1 MPIKIQ
7 IRDSKF
13 STQLRGYSDDTT
25 TLKANISEYVQAT
38 YSIELFWYSE
48 PLILQFF
55 DNGKRIVR
63 TDGRSFSADGISIGD
78 NIQVQ
83 FGYTGNDLRKNFN
96 CNVTGISEDNFTL
109 FTDANELD
117 LNGYETQSDAQPLIT
132 GLTVLENLSY
142 EFGLIENDEN
152 FNTQSKLTFENQKY
166 NVENIPLNSQV
177 DGVQSGVFKGW
188 DSSFGFLKVERKD
201 STPLPI
207 IRGLDFGSVGGTVP
221 QNAVLNYELVQLFPL
236 LPYFVAGEFSNLQ
249 NGIPPSF
256 LEGNNSLKHV
266 FNCEFKQSVSSQEGN
281 KSIRLENLLGSVGN
295 FGENFNGLQTQYS
308 IDSIS
313 YQSQITGDPNNSL
326 FVDEI
331 TEVEVIVLSDNG
343 TFTGGKNVV
352 VSHSYLPIDEEEYQN
367 STNYFEENFIF
378 ESVSKGFSGAIVQNV
393 TTSVLTPNS
402 LKVNFDIDLSTTSI
416 ELTEESQY
424 LLSICLDDTSLTAEN
439 SDRTNLILDLNN
451 YDKSPDIKGLFEVTD
466 FSNYNH
472 LTSFSEAGN
481 NNYKGWVQDG
491 YAVKGNF
498 RVNRTLQALIDTFD
512 IQIVAWKDGTEE
524 YFVLQTT
531 QFNISNAVIDADG
544 NQQIFINENLPFQ
557 LKEDDE
563 KNKKILVTGAFVG
576 DWIEYGFST
585 GLKIDWQEWLSL
597 ENADTVFYDVLKPNF
612 GLNRNASNY
621 SLKEGYTLQTIIKA
635 DVSQNGVS
643 TEYINKCNLEALNFG
658 EIASQDW
665 TLLTIETFDS
675 TLNPLNG
682 KIIST
687 DYVTIKATF
696 QPNFVISPDINDY
709 EGILRIEPT
718 LSQSNFEIFE
728 LSSLVDYPTNN
739 LLIPLEGETLLKLSL
754 NGNNIVLEG
763 RTNKDLIQDIDY
775 NISARL
781 FSNVIPIVLGDFNN
795 DFNLDFD
802 GGI

>member
-63 TDGRSFSADGISIGD
+63 TDGRSFSSDGISIGD

-152 FNTQSKLTFENQKY
+152 FNTESKLTFENQKY
-166 NVENIPLNSQV
+166 NVENILLNSQV

-188 DSSFGFLKVERKD
+188 DSSFGSLKVERKD

-207 IRGLDFGSVGGTVP
+207 IRGLDYGSVGGTVP
-221 QNAVLNYELVQLFPL
+221 QNAVLNYEIVQLFPL

-331 TEVEVIVLSDNG
+331 TEVEVIVLSAEG
-343 TFTGGKNVV
+343 TFTGAKNVV
-352 VSHSYLPIDEEEYQN
+352 VSHSYLPIDEEDYQN

-378 ESVSKGFSGAIVQNV
+378 ESKSKGTSGVIVQNV
-393 TTSVLTPNS
+393 TTTLLTANS

-416 ELTEESQY
+416 QLTEESQY

-451 YDKSPDIKGLFEVTD
+451 YDKSPDVKGLFEVTD

-481 NNYKGWVQDG
+481 NNYKGWIQDG

-512 IQIVAWKDGTEE
+512 VQIVAWKDGTEE

-597 ENADTVFYDVLKPNF
+597 ENADTVFYDVLEPNF

-635 DVSQNGVS
+635 DVSQGNVV
-643 TEYINKCNLEALNFG
+643 TEYINKCNLETLNFG
-658 EIASQDW
+658 EIASEDW

-675 TLNPLNG
+675 SLNSLEG

-696 QPNFVISPDINDY
+696 QPNFVITPDVDDY
-709 EGILRIEPT
+709 EGVLRIEPI

-739 LLIPLEGETLLKLSL
+739 LLIPLEGQTLLKLSL
-754 NGNNIVLEG
+754 DGNNIVLEA
-763 RTNKDLIQDIDY
+763 RTNKDLIQNIDY

-781 FSNVIPIVLGDFNN
+781 FSNTIPVVLGDFNN

>member
-7 IRDSKF
+7 RKASSF
-13 STQLRGYSDDTT
+13 STQLRNYADYTT
-25 TLKANISEYVQAT
+25 KLKANISEYVQAN
-38 YSIELFWYSE
+38 YEIELFWYSE
-48 PLILQFF
+48 PNSLQFF
-55 DNGKRIVR
+55 DNAQRIVR
-63 TDGRSFSADGISIGD
+63 NDSRKFDNDGFSIRD

-83 FGYTGNDLRKNFN
+83 GGFFGAGLVFNFN
-96 CNVTGISEDNFTL
+96 CNITGISEDGFTL
-109 FTDANELD
+109 FTDANEVS
-117 LNGYETQSDAQPLIT
+117 LNGVEATSEAEPLIT

-152 FNTQSKLTFENQKY
+152 FNTESKLTFENQKY
-166 NVENIPLNSQV
+166 NVENIPLNSQI
-177 DGVQSGVFKGW
+177 DGVQSGNFRGW
-188 DSSFGFLKVERKD
+188 NSAFGYLKVERKD
-201 STPLPI
+201 SSPLPI
-207 IRGLDFGSVGGTVP
+207 IRGSDFGSSGGTVP
-221 QNAVLNYELVQLFPL
+221 QNAVLNYELSQLLPL
-236 LPYFVAGEFSNLQ
+236 LPYFVAGEFSNLE
-249 NGIPPSF
+249 NGIAPSF

-266 FNCEFKQSVSSQEGN
+266 FNCEFKQNISSEEGN
-281 KSIRLENLLGSVGN
+281 KSIRVESLLGSVGN
-295 FGENFNGLQTQYS
+295 FGENFNGLQTQYEVN
-308 IDSIS
+308 SIS
-313 YQSQITGDPNNSL
+313 YQSQLTTESNNSL

-331 TEVEVIVLSDNG
+331 TEVEVIVNSANG
-343 TFTGGKNVV
+343 TFTGAKNVII
-352 VSHSYLPIDEEEYQN
+352 SHSYLPIDEEEYQN

-378 ESVSKGFSGAIVQNV
+378 ESVSKDNSGAIIKNV
-393 TTSVLTPNS
+393 TTSVLTANS
-402 LKVNFDIDLSTTSI
+402 LRVNFEIDLSTTSI

-424 LLSICLDDTSLTAEN
+424 LLSICLDDTSLSAEN

-472 LTSFSEAGN
+472 LTSFSDAGN
-481 NNYKGWVQDG
+481 NNYKGWIQDG

-498 RVNRTLQALIDTFD
+498 RVNRTLEALIDTFD
-512 IQIVAWKDGTEE
+512 IQIVAWKDNTEE

-531 QFNISNAVIDADG
+531 QFNISNAIIDADG
-544 NQQIFINENLPFQ
+544 NQQIFINETLPFQ

-563 KNKKILVTGAFVG
+563 KNRKVLVTGLFVG

-585 GLKIDWQEWLSL
+585 GLKIDWQSWLSL

-635 DVSQNGVS
+635 DVSQNGVA

-658 EIASQDW
+658 EIASEDW
-665 TLLTIETFDS
+665 SLLTIETFDS
-675 TLNPLNG
+675 LTNSLEG
-682 KIIST
+682 KIISS

-696 QPNFVISPDINDY
+696 EPNFAITPVIEDY

-728 LSSLVDYPTNN
+728 LSSLVDYPANN
-739 LLIPLEGETLLKLSL
+739 LIIPIEGETLLKLSL
-754 NGNNIVLEG
+754 DGNKIVLEG

-781 FSNVIPIVLGDFNN
+781 FSSSAVVLGDFNN
-795 DFNLDFD
+795 DFNLDFF
-802 GGI
+802 